1 MRKKVFSIIIIL
13 VLGLGTAVVS
23 INVINSKNVELLKQ
37 ESKNNF
43 ASDQVSEN
51 ERLLINFVQNKLTNE
66 NYGVKT
72 NYLNNVSE
80 NEITKGDAV
89 LSESQGL
96 IMLYYVTRGDKE
108 CFDNTYSYVK
118 QNMVLDNKLISWRV
132 DKNQKSDITAT
143 IDDLRIIRALLYASV
158 KWDNA
163 DYRKQALSYSKAL
176 KKQLQ
181 KDNLLLDYNGDSK
194 NNNQVTL
201 SYLDLET
208 FKMLSFFDRDYKKI
222 YQKSLELIDSGYIG
236 DTIPLY
242 RKSYSIDTESFDNSN
257 IDTLLSVI
265 TIKNR
270 VEAGIDSS
278 NSLSYLKE
286 KFKKDGALYAEYSLE
301 SGEPSS
307 NIESTSIYSYL
318 LQAASITDD
327 NELVTLCI
335 DKIKKYQVMENN
347 SQIFGGIGNAKTLEL
362 YSFDNLNALNAYERK

>member
-1 MRKKVFSIIIIL
+1 MRKKIFLILIIL
-13 VLGLGTAVVS
+13 VLGLGTTVVS
-23 INVINSKNVELLKQ
+23 SNVINYKNVTLLKQ
-37 ESKNNF
+37 ESQNNF
-43 ASDQVSEN
+43 APNQISEN
-51 ERLLINFVQNKLTNE
+51 EMLLINFVQNKLMND

-108 CFDNTYSYVK
+108 CFDNVYSYVK
-118 QNMVLDNKLISWRV
+118 QNMVLDNNLISWRV

-158 KWDNA
+158 RWDNS
-163 DYRKQALSYSKAL
+163 DYRKQALVYSKSL

-181 KDNLLLDYNGDSK
+181 KDNLLLDYNGDYK

-222 YQKSLELIDSGYIG
+222 YQKSLEIMDSGYIG

-242 RKSYSIDTESFDNSN
+242 RKSYYIDTESFDNSN

-278 NSLSYLKE
+278 KSLNYLKE
-286 KFKKDGALYAEYSLE
+286 KLKKDGAIYAEYNWGN
-301 SGEPSS
+301 GEPSS

-318 LQAASITDD
+318 LQTASITND
-327 NELVTLCI
+327 NELVTLCF
-335 DKIKKYQVMENN
+335 DKIKKCQVTEND
-347 SQIFGGIGNAKTLEL
+347 SQIFGGFGNVKTLEL